1 MDGMMV
7 EKTVVQL
14 ACKTVDEMVVMMELL
29 LAEKRVLELAVEK
42 AVVMVH

>member
-1 MDGMMV
+1 MDGMMA

-29 LAEKRVLELAVEK
+29 MAEKRVLELAVKK